1 MRYLIAILLG
11 ITLIAPACS
20 SEDKQTQSQ
29 VKTETTAVEEKAEKA
44 QTPDEAFLAELHRE
58 FPDQKEVTDDGLIEV
73 AKASC
78 QTLDQGSSV
87 ESLFFEIGAAADSPE
102 QTKLLAEAAS
112 EGIATYCPEYVKALT
127 EASERQ
133 SR

>member
-20 SEDKQTQSQ
+20 SEDKPAQSQSKAETTLIEEKTQS
-29 VKTETTAVEEKAEKA
+29 
-44 QTPDEAFLAELHRE
+44 PDEAFLAELHRE
-58 FPDQKEVTDDGLIEV
+58 FPDQKEVTDAGLIEV

-112 EGIATYCPEYVKALT
+112 EGIAAYCPEHVAALT
-127 EASERQ
+127 EAAQ
-133 SR
+133 K